1 MIKII
6 KNGYVD
12 FSHEVENNNRVII
25 QKRQGITTSWGAIIF
40 DYKTAKKFERDF
52 FDFVDN
58 ELEVSNVKKGDVL
71 NLRDEKKIC
80 STFSDIYDEY
90 YLIINIVGDE
100 ITINNYSTVAQAV
113 KEQKKMNNI
122 AFSQNIIN
130 IKSP

>member
-12 FSHEVENNNRVII
+12 FSHEVENNDRLITP
-25 QKRQGITTSWGAIIF
+25 KRHGKTTSWGAIIV
-40 DYKTAKKFERDF
+40 DYKTAKNFERDF

-58 ELEVSNVKKGDVL
+58 ELELINVKKGDVL

-80 STFSDIYDEY
+80 STYSDIYDEY

-100 ITINNYSTVAQAV
+100 ITIENYSTVALAT
-113 KEQKKMNNI
+113 KAQKKMNFVNNK
-122 AFSQNIIN
+122 FNRN
-130 IKSP
+130 